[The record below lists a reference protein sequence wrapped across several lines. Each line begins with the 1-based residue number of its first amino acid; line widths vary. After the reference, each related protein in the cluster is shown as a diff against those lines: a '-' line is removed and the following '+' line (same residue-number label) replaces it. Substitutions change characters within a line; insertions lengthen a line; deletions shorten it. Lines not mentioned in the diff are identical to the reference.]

1 MTLLIRTQK
10 THKVKSQVYAGLFFI
25 LITSLPPWRLS
36 LVSRNRALV
45 LAVVLGLTITTAPAY
60 AATPKPTLAQIEA
73 AKKAEAAKKKIADAA
88 AKKLAAA
95 TQTLRGLTAKA
106 SAARA
111 LYVKAQKELAIATT
125 AANAAAAHAQETA
138 AQVSA
143 AHRTIGKLAVNAFIM
158 GGSLTDIEPILSAN
172 GPQDLVDQL
181 TTLDSLGAQ
190 NTTAL
195 NRFKAAEVIAKA
207 AKVQADNA
215 KAAQQAATEKVA
227 AAKKVA
233 DDAQNEQQKEVS
245 RLQKIQDDLMK
256 ELMSAR
262 KVRTTLEQQRA
273 LALLE
278 ESQANTA
285 TFTPNQAKI
294 WPNTGFKGRSTIRTS
309 QAQRNVAVAFA
320 KKQVEARKPYI
331 WGSEG
336 PNSFD
341 CSGLVYAAY
350 KSAGLGWPNWDRLN
364 SALYSTYTMH
374 VGLDELVPGD
384 LLFYSYKGTVS
395 TIHHITIYA
404 GGGKMWE
411 ANSKGKGLL
420 YSDVHSIKGLM
431 PFGGRV

>member
-1 MTLLIRTQK
+1 MLQIRTQK
-10 THKVKSQVYAGLFFI
+10 THRVKYQVCAGLFFI

-60 AATPKPTLAQIEA
+60 AATPKPTLAQIKA

-111 LYVKAQKELAIATT
+111 LYVKAQKELVIATT

-215 KAAQQAATEKVA
+215 KAVQQAATEKVA

-233 DDAQNEQQKEVS
+233 DDAQNEQQKEVA

-256 ELMSAR
+256 QLMSAR

-294 WPNTGFKGRSTIRTS
+294 WPNTGFKGRSTIRTT

-320 KKQVEARKPYI
+320 KKQVEARKPYV
-331 WGSEG
+331 WGDEG
-336 PNSFD
+336 PKAFD

-350 KSAGLGWPNWDRLN
+350 RAAGLGWPNWDRLN

-431 PFGGRV
+431 QFGGRV